1 MQYLCAFMQ
10 NPSLDIVLPCYN
22 PQEGW
27 TLSISQSFEKI
38 SSALPETTSR
48 LIIVN
53 DGCAKNI
60 TADVRT
66 LQEKFPNLIFE
77 SYPDNKGKGFA
88 VRTGVARA
96 TADVVIYTDID
107 FPYEENG
114 FLTIYAALQ
123 KNSCDIALA
132 IRDENYYDNVP
143 AARRFISKL
152 LKSIVR
158 LTLRT
163 PTADT
168 QAGLKGFN
176 KKGREVFLKTTINR
190 YLFDLEFIWLAARQ
204 KDLRIS
210 CIPVKIKAGVIFR
223 KMHFSILLT
232 EAWNFLKIF
241 LKP

>member
-1 MQYLCAFMQ
+1 MSKPA
-10 NPSLDIVLPCYN
+10 LDIVLPCYN

-27 TLSISQSFEKI
+27 TNSIVQSLGKIQGTLSD
-38 SSALPETTSR
+38 TSIR
-48 LIIVN
+48 LIVVN
-53 DGCAKNI
+53 DGSSKEI
-60 TADVRT
+60 KSDLDF
-66 LQEKFPNLIFE
+66 LQRKIPALIIE
-77 SYPDNKGKGFA
+77 SYLDNKGKGFA

-96 TADVVIYTDID
+96 EADKVIYTDID

-114 FLTIYAALQ
+114 FLSIYDSLQ
-123 KNSCDIALA
+123 KNQCDVALG
-132 IRDENYYDNVP
+132 IRDEKYYENVP
-143 AARRFISKL
+143 PARRFISKL
-152 LKSIVR
+152 LKSIIR

-190 YLFDLEFIWLAARQ
+190 YLFDLEFIWLAAKQ
-204 KDLRIS
+204 KDLRIA
-210 CIPVKIKAGVIFR
+210 CIPVKVKEGVLFR

>member
-1 MQYLCAFMQ
+1 MSKPA
-10 NPSLDIVLPCYN
+10 LDIVLPCYN

-27 TLSISQSFEKI
+27 TNSIVQSLGKIQGTLSD
-38 SSALPETTSR
+38 TSIR
-48 LIIVN
+48 LIVVN
-53 DGCAKNI
+53 DGSSKEI
-60 TADVRT
+60 KADLDF
-66 LQEKFPNLIFE
+66 LQRKIPALIIE
-77 SYPDNKGKGFA
+77 SYLDNKGKGFA

-96 TADVVIYTDID
+96 EADKVIYTDID

-114 FLTIYAALQ
+114 FLSIYDSLQ
-123 KNSCDIALA
+123 KNQCDVALG
-132 IRDENYYDNVP
+132 IRDENYYENVP
-143 AARRFISKL
+143 PARRFISKL
-152 LKSIVR
+152 LKSIIR

-190 YLFDLEFIWLAARQ
+190 YLFDLEFIWLAAKQ
-204 KDLRIS
+204 KDLRIA
-210 CIPVKIKAGVIFR
+210 CIPVKVKEGVLFR